1 MAPFMEALT
10 DLSIRTD
17 VRFDSKADGQP
28 VLPASDALRAEPI
41 AVCGMALR
49 LPGGIST
56 PEEFWQF
63 LIDKKDARGLIPQTR
78 FNASSYYSE
87 AAKPG
92 HIKTQ
97 YGYFLDESVDLAALD
112 TTFFRMPKSEVE
124 RADPQQRLL
133 LELTRECLESA
144 GETDYRGKTIG
155 TFVGCFGEDW
165 LETLTKDSEVVG
177 QYKITGYGDF
187 MLSNRLAY
195 EYDLKGPSMTIR
207 TGCSSA
213 LIGLHEACMSI
224 HHGQCNAALVA
235 GSNLIM
241 APGLYAS
248 MSEQGVLSPNGSC
261 RTFDAGADGYA
272 RGEAVNVV
280 YVKLL
285 SDALR
290 DGNPIRAVI
299 RGTSSNADGRT
310 PSLTI
315 PSFESH
321 EAMIRQAYKMAAISG
336 QHIAATGFVECHG
349 TGTAAGDPIETTAI
363 SKVFGDAGV
372 YIGSCKP
379 NIGHSE
385 GASGITSL
393 IKSILALEHRT
404 IPPNIKFDTPNPNIP
419 FEENNL
425 KVPTAPTPWPE
436 DRSER
441 VSVNSFG
448 IGGANAH
455 VVIESAA
462 SFLGHLPGRSVTEH
476 SAVPLGKA
484 HLMVYSANTADSLRR
499 QVVNSQRYISEHPDS
514 LDDVSY
520 TLGARRSHLP
530 HRAFS
535 VMQDGVDLNASSL
548 GKTPNS
554 SADLALVF
562 TGQGAQWPQ
571 MGAEL
576 LKTNEVFAQSMRK
589 MDKILSTLP
598 DGPPWTLVEELLKPA
613 ETSGLHEAY
622 LSQPVC
628 TAVQIALVD
637 ALRETADIK
646 PFGVVGHSSGE
657 MAAAYIAGRLTAN
670 EAIVA
675 AYYRGV
681 VSSEVTRSGAMAA
694 IGMGRADTLPFL
706 KPDVGVACENSP
718 SSVTISGDADLV
730 EEVLSQIRKA
740 KPDVLARRLKVEKAY
755 HSHHMREVGSRY
767 LSLTSPYIDSSKSPD
782 SAGPYLFSSVTGSRL
797 PPETPT
803 DAKYWK
809 ENLESPV
816 LFDAAVTA
824 LIAEHKS
831 QTNHPLVFLEVGP
844 HSALAGPL
852 RQILAKEGIN
862 LSYTSCLVR
871 SKNSTESFLTA
882 IGQLWQQGVDI
893 DFDRLT
899 NPNGTARVVPDLPAY
914 SWQHDH
920 SLLFSS
926 RISDAWRF
934 RKFAKHEVL
943 GVRVAESSDN
953 EPVFR
958 NVLALDHGDVI
969 FPCAG
974 YVGMAGEAARQL
986 CGGGTFAG
994 FAMRNVVIDMAM
1006 VLVENK
1012 STEIITSLRRERLT
1026 DSLDSHW
1033 WDFTIASHNGSA
1045 WSKHCSGQVRPLES
1059 NDRSPREVKTE
1070 LPRVVGPEKWYQ
1082 ALRNVGANYGPYF
1095 QGLANVT
1102 CSPTEHQSSGTATHT
1117 VQDGSYYPVHPTKFD
1132 FFLQLFSV
1140 AAMKGVGH
1148 RLDKMNVP
1156 TFIEEL
1162 EVYDCDSQ
1170 IQMEVRAT
1178 QTPRGLLCGGG
1189 EGFGDDGSVA
1199 FIVKGV
1205 KLSPLE
1211 NDVSEED
1218 ADPHAGARVFW
1229 QPAVDFLKMS
1239 DLIKPHPEQRSLKIA
1254 HELTWSCIKKAVQS
1268 LAGVET
1274 AHSHLAKFHDWLRG
1288 QEIPTDTANTDSAFA
1303 DASEMGP
1310 FSSFVVALK
1319 IVLDNLVPLFRGEV
1333 EPLEVLMPNGVL
1345 TEVYNSLNITDREP
1359 LFRALGHSKPNLRVL
1374 EIGAGTGGTTNK
1386 ILGWLRGPTGA
1397 SLYSEYTYTDISA
1410 GFFAAAKE
1418 RFQGNPNMS
1427 FKALDISK
1435 DPLGQGFEAGSYDLV
1450 VAANV
1455 LHATPSLKETLTNVR
1470 TLLHPD
1476 GRLYMEE
1483 LSYNALP
1490 LNFIMGV
1497 LPGWWLG
1504 GDDGRPDQPH
1514 VTPERW
1520 SAELRNAGFDGLDDV
1535 AFDSEQPTNL
1545 LAFMTARP
1553 SRGILPPRS
1562 ITILH
1567 DVESLDVVRE
1577 VQEALSQTETDA
1589 VTLHDISKG
1598 VPPAM
1603 EEVVSVIDL
1612 QAPFF
1617 ENISAETFDVFRS
1630 LVIEASK
1637 QHAGIFWITRSSQVG
1652 CVDPRW
1658 AETIGAARSIRSE
1671 LSLDFATCELEQVN
1685 DASLRKMTAV
1695 FKKFQ
1700 QRRHGDSSSPEYEY
1714 SIVDGAVNIS
1724 RLYPVRVNDELRAK
1738 VPGTKEIGHGLQI
1751 GRYGRLSTLHWA
1763 PRKPKVLQGDEVV
1776 VEAKAVGMNFRD
1788 VLVAMGIVD
1797 SNTSSPGLEAAGI
1810 VRQTGPDCKALSEG
1824 DRVFVFGGGCFSTGI
1839 IISEKLCVKIPDT
1852 LGFEDAATMPCVFAT
1867 VVYGLLDIARLSEG
1881 DSVLIHSACGGVGLA
1896 AIQICKMVGAE
1907 IYCTVG
1913 SEEKVRHLGEFY
1925 GIPRDRIF
1933 NSRDASF
1940 LPDVLEATEGRGV
1953 DVVLNS
1959 LSGDLL
1965 HASWNCV
1972 AEFGKMIE
1980 IGKRDLIG
1988 NGKLAL
1994 NVFVLNRS
2002 YHGVDLGHLIEVKP
2016 QEGNRLLQRVVELYE
2031 KGHIS
2036 PVSPIKVFGAVAVEE
2051 CFRYMQKGHHIGK
2064 IVMSMEGLSHGTQ
2077 SSSSPAFKP
2086 SFDSDASYMLVGGL
2100 GGLGRLVSNWMVE
2113 NGARHLVYL
2122 SRSCGDT
2129 REKGRFLDELDAQGC
2144 SVVTVGGSVSS
2155 LADVERAIGAATRPV
2170 RGVVNMSMVLRDQSI
2185 SKMTHEEW
2193 TAAVTPKVQGT
2204 WNLHN
2209 ACRNAGLELDFFL
2222 LFSSISAVVGQRGQ
2236 ANYAA
2241 ANTFLDASVQYRQSL
2256 GMKASVVDIGA
2267 MTDYGYLAETPLLME
2282 RLAGQG
2288 YFGIKIPQ
2296 LLDALALA
2304 IKPRT
2309 LYDGESAPPAFVNDK
2324 QLVLGHR
2331 SLTPLSDAANRV
2343 IWKEDRRMGFYYNF
2357 DGDKKTISTSD
2368 SSDRGVLA
2376 SFLKSASTD
2385 PGVLSLADSSAFVA
2399 RQIAAQLFRLL
2410 LKPTENEQDIDVSM
2424 SLQEAGLDS
2433 LVAVEMRSW
2442 WKGTFGFDISVLE
2455 MLGMGSVAALG
2466 ERAVRG
2472 LKESM
2477 GEAGEVRDEGGEK
2490 HDTEGYL
2497 KLKMP

>member
-1 MAPFMEALT
+1 MAPFMDSVT
-10 DLSIRTD
+10 DSPKNDRHT
-17 VRFDSKADGQP
+17 VT
-28 VLPASDALRAEPI
+28 ASVTVETEPI

-56 PEEFWQF
+56 PEQFWRF
-63 LIDKKDARGLIPQTR
+63 LIDKRDARGPIPGTR

-87 AAKPG
+87 SAKPG

-112 TTFFRMPKSEVE
+112 TTFFRMPKNEVE

-224 HHGQCNAALVA
+224 HHGQCNAAVVA

-241 APGLYAS
+241 APGLYVS

-280 YVKLL
+280 YVKRL
-285 SDALR
+285 SEAIR

-299 RGTSSNADGRT
+299 RGTSSNADGKT

-321 EAMIRQAYKMAAISG
+321 EAMIRQAYKMAAISD
-336 QHIAATGFVECHG
+336 QHIADTGFVECHG

-363 SKVFGDAGV
+363 AKVFGNEGV

-393 IKSILALEHRT
+393 IKSILALEHQI
-404 IPPNIKFDTPNPNIP
+404 IPPNIKFDNPNPKIP
-419 FEENNL
+419 FEEKKL
-425 KVPTAPTPWPE
+425 KVPIAPTPWPK

-462 SFLGHLPGRSVTEH
+462 SFLGRLESPSIMEVSALPVK
-476 SAVPLGKA
+476 KA
-484 HLMVYSANTADSLRR
+484 HLMIYSANTVDSLRR
-499 QVVNSQRYISEHPDS
+499 QVVNNQKYIREHPDS

-520 TLGARRSHLP
+520 TLASRRSQLP

-535 VMQDGVDLNASSL
+535 VMEDGIDLNTSPF
-548 GKTPNS
+548 GKAPSTS
-554 SADLALVF
+554 TDIALVF

-576 LKTNEVFAQSMRK
+576 LKTNRVFAQSMRS
-589 MDKILSTLP
+589 MDKILSLLP
-598 DGPPWTLVEELLKPA
+598 DGPSWTLVEELLKP
-613 ETSGLHEAY
+613 THKSGLHQAY

-637 ALRETADIK
+637 ALRETTGIK

-681 VSSEVTRSGAMAA
+681 VSSEVTKSGAMAA
-694 IGMGRADTLPFL
+694 IGMGRAETLPYL
-706 KPDVGVACENSP
+706 KPGVVIACENSP
-718 SSVTISGDADLV
+718 SSVTISGDANLI
-730 EEVLSQIRKA
+730 EEVLSKIRESR
-740 KPDVLARRLKVEKAY
+740 PDILARQLKVEKAY
-755 HSHHMREVGSRY
+755 HSHHMQEVGGRY
-767 LSLTSPYIDSSKSPD
+767 LSLTSPYIDSSKSLD
-782 SAGPYLFSSVTGSRL
+782 SPGPHLFSSLTGSKL
-797 PPETPT
+797 SQETPM
-803 DAKYWK
+803 DAKYWRA
-809 ENLESPV
+809 NLESPV
-816 LFDAAVTA
+816 LFNAAVTA

-831 QTNHPLVFLEVGP
+831 QNSNPLMFLEVGP

-852 RQILAKEGIN
+852 RQILAQQGIN
-862 LSYTSCLVR
+862 LPYASCLVR
-871 SKNSTESFLTA
+871 SKNSTESFMTA
-882 IGQLWQQGVDI
+882 IGQLWQQGVEI

-914 SWQHDH
+914 PWQHDH

-926 RISDAWRF
+926 RISDEWRF
-934 RKFAKHEVL
+934 RKFAKHEIL
-943 GVRVAESSDN
+943 GIRVAESSEN
-953 EPVFR
+953 EPIFR
-958 NVLALDHGDVI
+958 NVLTLNHVPWIRDHNIKGDVI

-974 YVGMAGEAARQL
+974 YIGMAGEAARQV
-986 CGGGTFAG
+986 CGGTFVG

-1006 VLVENK
+1006 VLAENK
-1012 STEIITSLRRERLT
+1012 PTEIITSLRRERLT
-1026 DSLDSHW
+1026 DSLDGPW
-1033 WDFTIASHNGSA
+1033 WEFTITSHNGSA
-1045 WSKHCSGQVRPLES
+1045 WSKHCTGQVRSLENNS
-1059 NDRSPREVKTE
+1059 QNSKKSTPE
-1070 LPRVVGPEKWYQ
+1070 LPRVVGSAKWYQ

-1102 CSPTEHQSSGTATHT
+1102 CSPTDHHSSGTATHT
-1117 VQDGSYYPVHPTKFD
+1117 VQDSSYYPVHPTKLD

-1148 RLDKMNVP
+1148 KLSKMNVP
-1156 TFIEEL
+1156 TFIETL
-1162 EVYDCDSQ
+1162 EIYNCDSQ
-1170 IQMEVRAT
+1170 LQMEVRAI
-1178 QTPRGLLCGGG
+1178 QTPRGSLCGGG
-1189 EGFGDDGSVA
+1189 HGVGAEGSIA
-1199 FIVKGV
+1199 LSVKGV

-1229 QPAVDFLKMS
+1229 QPDADFLKLS
-1239 DLIKPHPEQRSLKIA
+1239 DLIKPHSKQRNLQFT
-1254 HELTWSCIKKAVQS
+1254 HELTLVCIKKALQR
-1268 LAGVET
+1268 LEGVDT
-1274 AHSHLAKFHDWLRG
+1274 TYSHLANFHDWLRK
-1288 QEIPTDTANTDSAFA
+1288 QNPPTDTDDPEFCFA
-1303 DASEMGP
+1303 DGAQMEP
-1310 FSSFVVALK
+1310 FSSFAVALE
-1319 IVLDNLVPLFRGEV
+1319 IVLDNIVPLFKGEI
-1333 EPLEVLMPNGVL
+1333 EPLEVLMPNNVL
-1345 TEVYNSLNITDREP
+1345 TNVYNSLNITDREL
-1359 LFRALGHSKPNLRVL
+1359 LFQAFGHSKPNLRVL
-1374 EIGAGTGGTTNK
+1374 EIGAGTGGTTK
-1386 ILGWLRGPTGA
+1386 KVLDWLQGPTGA
-1397 SLYSEYTYTDISA
+1397 SLYSEYAYTDISA
-1410 GFFAAAKE
+1410 GFFATAKE
-1418 RFQGNPNMS
+1418 RFEGNSNMS
-1427 FKALDISK
+1427 FKVLDISK
-1435 DPLGQGFEAGSYDLV
+1435 DPLEQGFEAGSYDLV

-1470 TLLHPD
+1470 KLLHPE

-1483 LSYNALP
+1483 LSYDALP
-1490 LNFIMGV
+1490 MNFIMGV

-1504 GDDGRPDQPH
+1504 ADDGRPDQPH
-1514 VTPERW
+1514 VSTERW
-1520 SAELRNAGFDGLDDV
+1520 DTELRNAGFDGIDDV
-1535 AFDSEQPTNL
+1535 AFDSERPNNL

-1553 SRGILPPRS
+1553 SRSIPRQGAV
-1562 ITILH
+1562 TILH
-1567 DVESLDVVRE
+1567 DSGSLDLAMK
-1577 VQEALSQTETDA
+1577 VQDVLSQAGPRTTI
-1589 VTLHDISKG
+1589 LHDISKG
-1598 VPPAM
+1598 LPPIMKEIIA
-1603 EEVVSVIDL
+1603 VVDL
-1612 QAPFF
+1612 KTPFF
-1617 ENISAETFDVFRS
+1617 ENIGAEKFTIFRS
-1630 LVIEASK
+1630 IITEASN
-1637 QHAGIFWITRSSQVG
+1637 QRAGIFWLTGSSQIG
-1652 CVDPRW
+1652 CSDPRW
-1658 AETIGAARSIRSE
+1658 GETIGAARSIRSE
-1671 LSLDFATCELEQVN
+1671 LSLDFATCEVAQI
-1685 DASLRKMTAV
+1685 DSASLLAMSKI
-1695 FKKFQ
+1695 FQKFQ
-1700 QRRHGDSSSPEYEY
+1700 QRHSDNSMSPDYEY
-1714 SIVDGAVNIS
+1714 SIVDGTVYVS
-1724 RLYPVRVNDELRAK
+1724 RLYPVSVNDELH
-1738 VPGTKEIGHGLQI
+1738 THNLDTNEIYHHLQI
-1751 GRYGRLSTLHWA
+1751 GRHGRLSTLNWA
-1763 PRKPKVLQGDEVV
+1763 PREPQTLQGDDVV
-1776 VEAKAVGMNFRD
+1776 VEAKATGMNFKD
-1788 VLVAMGIVD
+1788 VLIAMGIVD
-1797 SNTSSPGLEAAGI
+1797 SKIDSLGLEAAGI
-1810 VRQTGPDCKALSEG
+1810 IRQTGPDTKALVAG

-1839 IISEKLCVKIPDT
+1839 VISEKLCVKIPDN
-1852 LGFEDAATMPCVFAT
+1852 LSFEDAATMPCVFST
-1867 VVYGLLDIARLSEG
+1867 VIHGLMDIARLSKG

-1896 AIQICKMVGAE
+1896 AIQICKMIGAE

-1913 SEEKVRHLGEFY
+1913 SDEKIRHLEEYFS
-1925 GIPRDRIF
+1925 IPRERIF

-1940 LPDVLEATEGRGV
+1940 LPEILKATNGRGV

-1994 NVFVLNRS
+1994 NVFELNRS

-2016 QEGNRLLQRVVELYE
+2016 KEGNRLLKRIVELYE
-2031 KGHIS
+2031 QGHIS
-2036 PVSPIKVFGAVAVEE
+2036 PISPMKVFAAAAVEE
-2051 CFRYMQKGHHIGK
+2051 CFRHMQKGQHIGK
-2064 IVMSMEGLSHGTQ
+2064 IVMSMENLDHSTQ
-2077 SSSSPAFKP
+2077 LGSSSSFKP
-2086 SFDSDASYMLVGGL
+2086 SFESDASYLLVGGL
-2100 GGLGRLVSNWMVE
+2100 GGIGRLVSNWMVE

-2122 SRSCGDT
+2122 SRNCGDMQ
-2129 REKGRFLDELDAQGC
+2129 ENGSFFDELEAQGC
-2144 SVVTVGGSVSS
+2144 SVVAIRGSVSS
-2155 LADVERAIGAATRPV
+2155 LNDVERAISAATRPV
-2170 RGVVNMSMVLRDQSI
+2170 RGVINMSMVLRDQSFP
-2185 SKMTHEEW
+2185 KMTYEEW
-2193 TAAVTPKVQGT
+2193 TAAVNPKVQGT

-2209 ACRNAGLELDFFL
+2209 ACGNAALDLDFFL
-2222 LFSSISAVVGQRGQ
+2222 LFSSISGVIGQRGQ

-2241 ANTFLDASVQYRQSL
+2241 ANTFLDAFVQYRQAIGL
-2256 GMKASVVDIGA
+2256 KASVIDIGA
-2267 MTDYGYLAETPLLME
+2267 MVDYGYLAENPLLME
-2282 RLAGQG
+2282 RLTSQG
-2288 YFGIKIPQ
+2288 LYGIKIAQ
-2296 LLDALALA
+2296 LLDALALI
-2304 IKPRT
+2304 IKP
-2309 LYDGESAPPAFVNDK
+2309 YAPDGKRSASLTFVNDL
-2324 QLVLGHR
+2324 QLVIGHR
-2331 SLTPLSDAANRV
+2331 SLTSLADPTNRV
-2343 IWKEDRRMGFYYNF
+2343 IWKEDRRMGFYFNS
-2357 DGDKKTISTSD
+2357 DGEKATTTKD
-2368 SSDRGVLA
+2368 SSDQGALV
-2376 SFLKSASTD
+2376 SFLKSATID
-2385 PGVLSLADSSAFVA
+2385 PGLLSLPDSPVFIA

-2410 LKPTENEQDIDVSM
+2410 LKPADNEQEIDVSI
-2424 SLQEAGLDS
+2424 SLQDAGLDS

-2477 GEAGEVRDEGGEK
+2477 GEASESRDEGGEK